1 MKVRRFF
8 APDMGQAMRL
18 VRDEVGPDAV
28 ILSNNRVA
36 GGVEVV
42 VALEYEPAATEPV
55 APKSLS
61 EARRERQLSALTG
74 GRSGNEAGRR
84 LSQELDRTRTELAR
98 RKAAQVSGVSS
109 VRPIQNRQLDSL
121 DDKAWDDVLASLRAD
136 QADVDPVPVQKP
148 AAPERPVVSEAV
160 APRESE
166 VLRAMRSEIED
177 LKQMLREQMAAP
189 APASVE
195 AAEDPVLARLRSR
208 LQRVGVSETLIDR
221 LAQALEP
228 GVDLERAWKVSLSRM
243 VESLPV
249 VGEDLVDRGGIL
261 AFVGAT
267 GVGKTTTIGKLAARY
282 VLKHGSSGVA
292 LITTDSYRIA
302 AHEQLR
308 TFGRILD
315 IPVRVVD
322 EEHSLDDAL
331 RSLRDRRVVLID
343 TAGIGGSDQQ
353 REAQLEMLA
362 QSGSRIKKLL
372 VLPCTAQQQV
382 LQRSYDHFK
391 SIGLNGAVLSKLDES
406 VSLGEVIST
415 IIEQRLPL
423 AYLADG
429 QRIPD
434 HIEVAKAKTLISRA
448 VVLASGRA
456 TVQRDDSLM
465 LQPQHSDAV

>member
-42 VALEYEPAATEPV
+42 VALEYEPAPSEPS
-55 APKSLS
+55 APRSLS
-61 EARRERQLSALTG
+61 DARRERQLSALMG
-74 GRSGNEAGRR
+74 GRPDSDKGRR
-84 LSQELDRTRTELAR
+84 LNQELDRTRSELAR

-148 AAPERPVVSEAV
+148 AAPERPVVTEAV
-160 APRESE
+160 VPRESE

-189 APASVE
+189 ATVE
-195 AAEDPVLARLRSR
+195 AGEDPVLGRLRSR
-208 LQRVGVSETLIDR
+208 LQRVGVSDSLIER
-221 LAQALEP
+221 LIQALEP

-353 REAQLEMLA
+353 REEQLEMLA
-362 QSGSRIKKLL
+362 RSGSRIKKLL

-406 VSLGEVIST
+406 VSLGEVVST

-448 VVLASGRA
+448 VVLASGRETA
-456 TVQRDDSLM
+456 QRTDPVVLR
-465 LQPQHSDAV
+465 PQHSDAV